1 MKQNKI
7 IRRRRIFLIL
17 IIIWLCV
24 IFIFSSQSG
33 EESGNTSSRLILGIV
48 NIYEKITNTIVD
60 KDLAIEKL
68 SYPIRKLAHF
78 TEYFILGLFVYEYVN
93 TFKTKYKLLKTI
105 CFCFTCAC
113 LDEVHQIFS
122 IDRGPSFIDSLID
135 TSGSIVGSSLLKLI
149 NKKR

>member
-78 TEYFILGLFVYEYVN
+78 TE
-93 TFKTKYKLLKTI
+93 
-105 CFCFTCAC
+105 
-113 LDEVHQIFS
+113 
-122 IDRGPSFIDSLID
+122 
-135 TSGSIVGSSLLKLI
+135 
-149 NKKR
+149 